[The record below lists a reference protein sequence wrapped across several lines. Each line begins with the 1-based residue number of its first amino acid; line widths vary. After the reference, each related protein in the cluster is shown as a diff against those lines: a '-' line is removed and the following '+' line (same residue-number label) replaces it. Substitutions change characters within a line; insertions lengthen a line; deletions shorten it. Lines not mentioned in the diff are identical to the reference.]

1 METKTK
7 AEFKRSYQEVI
18 TSCTAM
24 KLLCSFEFVAEILY
38 STSLDNMTS
47 EEYKF
52 NF

>member
-7 AEFKRSYQEVI
+7 AELKRSYQEVI

-24 KLLCSFEFVAEILY
+24 KLLCSFEFDAEILY